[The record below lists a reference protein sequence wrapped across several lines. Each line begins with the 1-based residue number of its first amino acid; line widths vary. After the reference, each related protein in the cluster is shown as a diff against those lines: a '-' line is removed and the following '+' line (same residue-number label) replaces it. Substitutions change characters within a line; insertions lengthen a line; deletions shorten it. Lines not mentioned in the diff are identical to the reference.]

1 MDIQRWM
8 RRAYDAYCRKK
19 NWQRIV
25 RMLAVVVVFCTTY
38 VLMLPAITLE
48 SKTIC
53 GYTEHL
59 HSNQCF
65 ELREPPAC
73 TLPEIQG
80 HSHTDECW
88 QENSVLICGLE
99 DHGHGDDC
107 WQNSSTL
114 ICGLEDHDHGDNCWQ
129 NSSTLVCESEEH
141 LHENSCHEI
150 SRELVCDLEETP
162 GHSHEEDSREPVEV
176 LICQLEEHNH
186 TDTCYPV
193 EETEP
198 KQQIHSEMD
207 STADLETEADW
218 EAGLATVEMTGN
230 WISDL
235 VAVARSQLGY
245 SESLRNYI
253 YDENNVICP
262 YTRYGQWIG
271 QPYGDWSASFVSF
284 CLHYAQAE
292 GLEAEQSCEALA
304 AAAKDA
310 ELWLDL
316 EDYVPTSGDLIFLD
330 RNDDGICDHVA
341 IVEEQLS
348 DETAKAAAAVIPMRE
363 PAAIPEETTG
373 QTEAV
378 TEPVTEAVTEP
389 APEVVYTGDAILQ
402 VISGDVKGKVDRIP
416 ISLADAAV
424 MGFAQLPE
432 DPEIP
437 PGEPHVYEKEDGSLT
452 QVQFAGDTSVPQ
464 DAELTVTEITAAEEG
479 HAEMTRQVQ
488 ELLGTEDASI
498 TLLDISF
505 YDSEGE
511 YLSVTDTAQVL
522 MDLELEDPQQTTVRV
537 FHFVDGVP
545 VELENIHLI
554 QTAAAT
560 MALLEEEETQPLI
573 QTQLMF
579 ETEGFSVFAVVRI
592 VNSYTPETNVD
603 TTQMAG
609 NYYIISTQ
617 NSAMMA
623 EKNTHEDALYDALRK
638 EAMTDPAALS
648 AYSVWTLEHIADSNY
663 KICSTDA
670 NGTKQYLMAGDVVYG
685 TDYTA
690 NWGLGT
696 LTLTTEET
704 AATVFTSE
712 GYNGNIRFYHNNGYV
727 TRYIT
732 EIGSHV
738 ELEENYGFG
747 THTETEGNQF
757 KLYRV
762 SENMST
768 VKDLDG
774 KSFAIVNEHGNTKV
788 AMSAVADTE
797 DKVGKSALDAVP
809 VTMIQVDGSN
819 YYSSTET
826 VPMWTFTAVDGESGV
841 YHISTTV
848 DGVTK
853 YLNMTTEF
861 SGDLTLSGT
870 PQELTVSQVADNNRV
885 VIGNGYTNLNSS
897 GSDGEG
903 DFWCYNDT
911 GNNSQ
916 HYLCTPAPID
926 SSFIIR
932 INDQYTVTV
941 LLRDRNGNPL
951 FAEVRDYTL
960 NLGEGIL
967 KFADIA
973 PNIAEHPY
981 ELASFE
987 ENGAKFSVAS
997 IKVLPD
1003 SQFRLYAPGY
1013 DEETNPEDYYTRAR
1027 DLTVTL
1033 TYKDKLL
1040 HYDLN
1045 RPTDSWYQN
1054 GWDKSNPVISV
1065 GNATST
1071 TTASQAILEDTD
1083 GQTLYALTGK
1093 NELGKF
1099 IRHTLS
1105 EREAVRNFYYNQN
1118 SGLRNARE
1126 LTADNYLAPGAE
1138 YVFLGWETTV
1148 GSTTYRFP
1156 ESAPIT
1162 KGEGTSFLIEDVNGT
1177 IQTIPAGTT
1186 LIGQWQQV
1194 SNAVMFF
1201 VNHGDTMLEN
1211 EDNKPVTST
1220 KSDYYTG
1227 IVAIGHLYNPV
1238 EITSSNI
1245 IYKATH
1251 DEIEAQLNPEHNTST
1266 RLVVDAIGY
1275 NGTSFAYT
1283 AVSDYNEL
1291 KLEEAAGAYIR
1302 NETGKTILLNNAQLD
1317 KSTINMDNYKLYWY
1331 VQKAVA
1337 DDAYAYHIDGV
1348 LVAKTQP
1355 MEIYKTFSGLTRA
1368 EAESAI
1374 SQMTF
1379 PLHLIH
1385 TTNGVDERDAYITLA
1400 ANSDLAGVY
1409 KRDGWQSTT
1418 SNIYKWTLNAVQG
1431 QRYAF
1436 EEEGYQVADHD
1447 VSSLVSV
1454 HYKDEAKTVDHK
1466 FSDATYTDIG
1476 TVTSGTGTN
1485 ITTTYQITDLYANK
1499 PLIGGEVE
1507 SIIFANFYTATGTG
1521 AFSVSKVADEAGR
1534 VRLPGATFTLT
1545 DPNGFSTTK
1554 ITNENGAVS
1563 FEDLA
1568 PGTYKLKETDAPPG
1582 YQEQPDMYW
1591 TVRVVQHTTDGKT
1604 YSVVTILP
1612 KGGTEATTLYD
1623 GSNGGMKA
1631 VYLIQN
1637 VPETT
1642 TVTVNKTFTNITDD
1656 RLAELKTKGYQIAVT
1671 DENGNA
1677 VNDANGNPIVLTLNN
1692 ATAVTGVKNGYTWT
1706 INLPVHEGDDLNNF
1720 LTYKF
1725 VESNFYHSGY
1735 IDTAVTATVNGVA
1748 QEVTKTF
1755 AKGANYPSTASI
1767 TMVKSGSADTVS
1779 FTNNYIDTFKL
1790 EILKVDASRANRAPI
1805 ENVVFNI
1812 YGAFEFAQGPGKID
1826 YTDANGKVHTLYQQ
1840 NREPLVT
1847 DEDGKV
1853 SFDNM
1858 RLSSTT
1864 LGKEFLYVI
1873 PEVEAPSGYLKLDE
1887 PIVKTVRINDGDPN
1901 YANGVYTLTVENWT
1915 PDLAP
1920 VTVVANK
1927 RWNIPE
1933 DMDKSP
1939 ITLHLYQGIA
1949 GENTVTKLQTIT
1961 VDADGNAV
1969 DVVESALEEH
1979 QSVTAKDWT
1988 ITWTGLRYHD
1998 NATQK
2003 LYEYYISEDPIP
2015 AHSTTYSTTVS
2026 TMNVGQTQ
2034 QTLMAKAV
2042 GYEQKR
2048 STTITNTSGYALPS
2062 TGGSGNRWYAPLG
2075 LLLILAG
2082 TAGYWLSD
2090 NKKKA
2095 SGE

>member
-114 ICGLEDHDHGDNCWQ
+114 ICGLEDHDHGDDCWQ

-141 LHENSCHEI
+141 LHEDSCHEI

-162 GHSHEEDSREPVEV
+162 GHSHEEDSLEPVEV

-186 TDTCYPV
+186 TDACYPV

-230 WISDL
+230 WISDF

-253 YDENNVICP
+253 YDENNVIRP

-304 AAAKDA
+304 TAAKDA

-348 DETAKAAAAVIPMRE
+348 DEIAKAAAAVIPMRE
-363 PAAIPEETTG
+363 PAAIPEETSAETTSEETTG

-378 TEPVTEAVTEP
+378 TEPVTEAVTEAVTEP

-402 VISGDVKGKVDRIP
+402 VVSGDVKGKVDRIP

-424 MGFAQLPE
+424 MGFARLPE

-437 PGEPHVYEKEDGSLT
+437 PAEPHVYEKEDGSLT

-545 VELENIHLI
+545 VELEDIQLI
-554 QTAAAT
+554 QTAAST

-579 ETEGFSVFAVVRI
+579 ETEGFSIFAVAKVTEPGVVEDATTSDLANLSGEYYIVRDDNGI
-592 VNSYTPETNVD
+592 YAMLATAAKTYNASYNGLAITQRINNVD
-603 TTQMAG
+603 ELLNYTSWTFHQVTAGSAQYKIATQVDGVPKYIQLTSANWQAAHLYMTDTESAASVFTVTKKGNSVLIGTTQG
-609 NYYIISTQ
+609 TNTYYINPFGGVGTTTSFAGWYEDHGG
-617 NSAMMA
+617 SLLKLYA
-623 EKNTHEDALYDALRK
+623 KNDL
-638 EAMTDPAALS
+638 
-648 AYSVWTLEHIADSNY
+648 
-663 KICSTDA
+663 
-670 NGTKQYLMAGDVVYG
+670 
-685 TDYTA
+685 
-690 NWGLGT
+690 
-696 LTLTTEET
+696 T
-704 AATVFTSE
+704 AA
-712 GYNGNIRFYHNNGYV
+712 
-727 TRYIT
+727 
-732 EIGSHV
+732 
-738 ELEENYGFG
+738 
-747 THTETEGNQF
+747 
-757 KLYRV
+757 
-762 SENMST
+762 
-768 VKDLDG
+768 DLNG
-774 KSFAIVNEHGNTKV
+774 KSFAIVSNLDNNKAIGTGTVQVNDVPGLTSQQVITFTHDGQIRYSGDAPEWTFEASKTTGAYRVYTTDAEGNKKYLTFLTTLYWQSNSKGSLTLEDLNETNTNQDIYVVPNEDGTVYLTVRNGETISYINLDNNTRNFWVFDQSHENNKLLLCEKTDESLLNYNLRSPASSGWFTSNAPYLSQTRQIVPAEGTQLYSV
-788 AMSAVADTE
+788 ANKNAVGSFVYNSLPSKTDVLAYYNTYNAGLGTNLNADTYKAPGSE
-797 DKVGKSALDAVP
+797 WRFLGWQA
-809 VTMIQVDGSN
+809 TVDGSS
-819 YYSSTET
+819 YLFPEGADAIPQADG
-826 VPMWTFTAVDGESGV
+826 VHIVD
-841 YHISTTV
+841 V
-848 DGVTK
+848 DGV
-853 YLNMTTEF
+853 E
-861 SGDLTLSGT
+861 
-870 PQELTVSQVADNNRV
+870 R
-885 VIGNGYTNLNSS
+885 
-897 GSDGEG
+897 
-903 DFWCYNDT
+903 
-911 GNNSQ
+911 
-916 HYLCTPAPID
+916 
-926 SSFIIR
+926 
-932 INDQYTVTV
+932 
-941 LLRDRNGNPL
+941 
-951 FAEVRDYTL
+951 
-960 NLGEGIL
+960 
-967 KFADIA
+967 
-973 PNIAEHPY
+973 
-981 ELASFE
+981 
-987 ENGAKFSVAS
+987 
-997 IKVLPD
+997 VLPSD
-1003 SQFRLYAPGY
+1003 
-1013 DEETNPEDYYTRAR
+1013 T
-1027 DLTVTL
+1027 TL
-1033 TYKDKLL
+1033 T
-1040 HYDLN
+1040 
-1045 RPTDSWYQN
+1045 
-1054 GWDKSNPVISV
+1054 
-1065 GNATST
+1065 
-1071 TTASQAILEDTD
+1071 
-1083 GQTLYALTGK
+1083 
-1093 NELGKF
+1093 
-1099 IRHTLS
+1099 
-1105 EREAVRNFYYNQN
+1105 
-1118 SGLRNARE
+1118 
-1126 LTADNYLAPGAE
+1126 
-1138 YVFLGWETTV
+1138 
-1148 GSTTYRFP
+1148 
-1156 ESAPIT
+1156 
-1162 KGEGTSFLIEDVNGT
+1162 
-1177 IQTIPAGTT
+1177 
-1186 LIGQWQQV
+1186 GQWKKISDV
-1194 SNAVMFF
+1194 VMFF
-1201 VNHGDTMLEN
+1201 VNFYDTML
-1211 EDNKPVTST
+1211 DKQQKKVIS
-1220 KSDYYTG
+1220 KYDSDYYTQV
-1227 IVAIGHLYNPV
+1227 VAIGRLFNAIEIEPDGKTNTFNGWINIQNHEQIQGELRQQYNPNENEETTQLV
-1238 EITSSNI
+1238 IDAVAEWNETTSQFEFKTAKNLNQGMLEAKITSYLQNNPDANTGIKLDKAHVDKSEIT
-1245 IYKATH
+1245 A
-1251 DEIEAQLNPEHNTST
+1251 
-1266 RLVVDAIGY
+1266 
-1275 NGTSFAYT
+1275 
-1283 AVSDYNEL
+1283 
-1291 KLEEAAGAYIR
+1291 
-1302 NETGKTILLNNAQLD
+1302 
-1317 KSTINMDNYKLYWY
+1317 DNYQLYWY
-1331 VQKAVA
+1331 LQKGVGG
-1337 DDAYAYHIDGV
+1337 DGWHIDGV

-1355 MEIYKTFSGLTRA
+1355 MEIYKTFSGLTRE

-1374 SQMTF
+1374 EQMTF

-1385 TTNGVDERDAYITLA
+1385 TTGNQDVKDPYI
-1400 ANSDLAGVY
+1400 DLEASKDLDGVY
-1409 KRDGWQSTT
+1409 KRYGWQSTT
-1418 SNIYKWTLNAVQG
+1418 SNIYKWTLNSVQG
-1431 QRYAF
+1431 QRYTF
-1436 EEEGYQVADHD
+1436 EEEGYLVAGHD

-1454 HYKDEAKTVDHK
+1454 HYKDGDVVHQYKK
-1466 FSDATYTDIG
+1466 DATYTDTG
-1476 TVTSGTGTN
+1476 STTGGTGTDGS
-1485 ITTTYQITDLYANK
+1485 TPQPITDLYANK

-1507 SIIFANFYTATGTG
+1507 SIIFANFYTETGTG
-1521 AFSVSKVADEAGR
+1521 AFSISKVADEAGR
-1534 VRLPGATFTLT
+1534 VRLSGAKFTLT
-1545 DPNGFSTTK
+1545 GPNNYSVTK
-1554 ITNENGAVS
+1554 VTNENGAAS

-1568 PGTYKLKETDAPPG
+1568 PGTYILKETDAPAG
-1582 YQEQPDMYW
+1582 YQEQPDMDW
-1591 TVRVVQHTTDGKT
+1591 TVTVTQVTPTDET
-1604 YSVVTILP
+1604 PYSVVTILP
-1612 KGGTEATTLYD
+1612 KDGTEAVTLYN
-1623 GSNGGMKA
+1623 GNQGGMQK

-1637 VPETT
+1637 EPVTT
-1642 TVTVNKTFTNITDD
+1642 MVTVKKRFTNISNANLET
-1656 RLAELKTKGYQIAVT
+1656 LKADYQIAVT
-1671 DENGNA
+1671 DA
-1677 VNDANGNPIVLTLNN
+1677 VGNPIMVDEKPIVLKLNN
-1692 ATAVTGVKNGYTWT
+1692 ATESMGVYTWS
-1706 INLPVHEGDDLNNF
+1706 IDLPGVNE
-1720 LTYKF
+1720 TYKF
-1725 VESNFYHSGY
+1725 VESNFYHQAY
-1735 IDTAVTATVNGVA
+1735 IDAAVTATVVNWEMVDGELTAVEKPA
-1748 QEVTKTF
+1748 EVTKTF
-1755 AKGANYPSTASI
+1755 ADGIPVTASI
-1767 TMVKSGSADTVS
+1767 SMVKSDRADTVS
-1779 FTNNYIDTFKL
+1779 FTNNYIDTFQL
-1790 EILKVDASRANRAPI
+1790 QILKVNASSANHDPI
-1805 ENVVFNI
+1805 QGVIFNI
-1812 YGAFEFAQGPGKID
+1812 YGEYKDAQGTETFT
-1826 YTDANGKVHTLYQQ
+1826 YTDENGKVHILQQQ
-1840 NREPLVT
+1840 NKEPLVT
-1847 DEDGKV
+1847 DANGKV

-1858 RLSSTT
+1858 KLSSTAQN
-1864 LGKEFLYVI
+1864 KEFLYVI
-1873 PEVEAPSGYLKLDE
+1873 KETKAPDGYLELDE